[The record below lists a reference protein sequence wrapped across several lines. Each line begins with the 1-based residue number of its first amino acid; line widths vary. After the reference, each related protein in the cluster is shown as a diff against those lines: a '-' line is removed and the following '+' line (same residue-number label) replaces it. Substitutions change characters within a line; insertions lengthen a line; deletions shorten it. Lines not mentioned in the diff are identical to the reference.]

1 MQNVFI
7 KFIIN
12 SIFLKTADFTDYS
25 ELLLSCEGVAQQA
38 LLESSET
45 DSTDSFPVKTL
56 ELLRKSPILTAC
68 ISSDFGGLNLG
79 LVPGSNFALLTLL
92 KCIGGGNLV
101 MGRVLEG
108 HMNAQ
113 LLIAQFGTESQKSKF
128 AEDAKEGKLFGVWN
142 TQAQDGT
149 FLTNSEAGQYLLNG
163 SKTFATGTGFVFRP
177 IITAEMP
184 DGSWQMCVV
193 PLDEIDA
200 EIDSRWWNPMGMK
213 SSRSYKISFSDAE
226 IENGNLLGKSGN
238 YYQQPAFSGG
248 AIRFAAVQ
256 LGAAEA
262 LLDLTRKYL
271 QELNRVDDPYQK
283 MRLGE
288 MAIAIESGNLWK
300 KGAAEQLDNLMFE
313 SNAQKTEQFL
323 AYADMMRTA
332 IEQIC
337 TDVMVL
343 CQKSVGARG
352 LNKPY
357 HFERIIRDLN
367 TYLRQ
372 PAPDLSLANVGKY
385 VLESTISSAAL
396 WTNKNI

>member
-1 MQNVFI
+1 M
-7 KFIIN
+7 
-12 SIFLKTADFTDYS
+12 KTADFTDYS

-38 LLESSET
+38 LLECSET

-92 KCIGGGNLV
+92 KYIGSGNLV

-113 LLIAQFGTESQKSKF
+113 LLIAQFGTESQKSRF
-128 AEDAKEGKLFGVWN
+128 AVDAKGGNLFGVWN

-149 FLTNSEAGQYLLNG
+149 FLTHSEAGQYLLNG

-193 PLDEIDA
+193 HLDEIDA

-213 SSRSYKISFSDAE
+213 SSRSYKISFSDAV
-226 IENGNLLGKSGN
+226 IENGNLLGKSGD

-262 LLDLTRKYL
+262 LLNLTRKYL

-288 MAIAIESGNLWK
+288 MAIAVESGNLWM
-300 KGAAEQLDNLMFE
+300 KGAAEQLDNLMFD

-337 TDVMVL
+337 TDVMAL

-385 VLESTISSAAL
+385 VLESTVSSAEL